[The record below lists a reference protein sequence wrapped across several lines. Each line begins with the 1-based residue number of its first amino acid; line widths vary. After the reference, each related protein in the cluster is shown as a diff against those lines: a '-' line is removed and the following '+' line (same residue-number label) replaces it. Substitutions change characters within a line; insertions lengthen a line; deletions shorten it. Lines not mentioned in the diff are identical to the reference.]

1 MKQYLSFEK
10 IKIVFTTYF
19 SKDYVGQLNESKIRA
34 ILNIYSDKK
43 GGRTYIAKKLKL
55 DQSVIGRIINKAI
68 TNNIIKRVL
77 PSEFKTKETQRIYNN
92 VDERIIY
99 KVVRSI
105 TSIDRKLNKSISRN
119 AKFKVQ
125 LPTGKHKPSTIVKY
139 FKTKKAAENSVKDLD
154 K

>member
-10 IKIVFTTYF
+10 IKIVFPTYF
-19 SKDYVGQLNESKIRA
+19 SKDYVGQLNESKIRE

-68 TNNIIKRVL
+68 TNNLVKKVL
-77 PSEFKTKETQRIYNN
+77 PSEFETKETQRIYNN
-92 VDERIIY
+92 INERIIY
-99 KVVRSI
+99 KVVRPI
-105 TSIDRKLNKSISRN
+105 TLIDKKLNKSIPRN

-125 LPTGKHKPSTIVKY
+125 LPTGKHEPSTIMKY
-139 FKTKKAAENSVKDLD
+139 FKTKKEAENSLKDLN